1 VGTSRPVIHIAAAI
15 LRRGDEIAMIRQA
28 APGEQP
34 SWSVPSGRVED
45 GELVTEGLEREV
57 LEETGLQIVDLGRLA
72 FVLQIDNRRAEQ
84 LHRGLGPRSGY
95 HATVWTFEVGAWSG
109 ELEPRDP
116 DGVVSEARFVPI
128 PDAVTQLEKLE
139 WQLVTAKYLRGEIEA
154 GSLHLQR
161 WHEDG
166 RVESYS

>member
-1 VGTSRPVIHIAAAI
+1 
-15 LRRGDEIAMIRQA
+15 MIRQA

-34 SWSVPSGRVED
+34 SWSVPSGQVED

-57 LEETGLQIVDLGRLA
+57 LEETGLQILDVGRLA
-72 FVLQIDNRRAEQ
+72 FVLQIDNRRSEQ
-84 LHRGLGPRSGY
+84 LHQSRGSGNGY
-95 HATVWTFEVGAWSG
+95 HATVWTFEVKGWSG
-109 ELEPRDP
+109 ELDPRDP
-116 DGVVSEARFVPI
+116 DGSVSEARFVPI

-139 WQLVTAKYLRGEIEA
+139 WQLVTARYLRGEIEA
-154 GSLHLQR
+154 GSLYLQR